1 MFSRNWRIHYNILLI
16 TAGHVL
22 LCDTKW
28 CPQYAA
34 WKTWKLCHTP
44 PCLSL
49 TVKRRYMTTKRTCLL
64 TQASPFMKA
73 DCSAPLVLPQSSP
86 AFAIRAIALLAHTG
100 LPVRYPWIR
109 SCKHG
114 SFAAAVRDFHSKKR
128 ICPQQT
134 YPLRSHYEKTLFL
147 YPYVGI
153 IQIRLRVWEPYPTL
167 SQLLPAPLFQFFTII
182 VRFCL
187 VFN

>member
-1 MFSRNWRIHYNILLI
+1 ME
-16 TAGHVL
+16 
-22 LCDTKW
+22 
-28 CPQYAA
+28 
-34 WKTWKLCHTP
+34 
-44 PCLSL
+44 
-49 TVKRRYMTTKRTCLL
+49 
-64 TQASPFMKA
+64 A
-73 DCSAPLVLPQSSP
+73 DCSAPLVLPQSAP

-100 LPVRYPWIR
+100 LPVRSPCIR

-167 SQLLPAPLFQFFTII
+167 SQLPASSPFPVLYYYSAVLFGFQLIFISRSFCHPDIQLLPSLKHQYHSSDFHPELPDLLPILSRLLPSFQTLRK
-182 VRFCL
+182 VL
-187 VFN
+187 LHLQ